1 MFFMIDNADIANYAD
16 DSTSYSAGKRQCELE
31 KNNYKKHQSKF
42 VYGSIKMA

>member
-31 KNNYKKHQSKF
+31 KKITK
-42 VYGSIKMA
+42 SISQNLYMVP